1 MFWVK
6 QFTRHIFTIKRI
18 LMAIFALTPM
28 YISNNI
34 ILFNSPWSTIK
45 RKLTWD
51 FFRASYRKHYIIE
64 NMFTTYTHTRD
75 IEFYF
80 SRGPLGFL
88 QPFRRFRQT
97 SNERNVL
104 AFDSH
109 IYIRTKTCV
118 YNIIYRTIKSV
129 DYQILFVLRV
139 FFLKLVYGGPL
150 NEKRKP

>member
-1 MFWVK
+1 M
-6 QFTRHIFTIKRI
+6 
-18 LMAIFALTPM
+18 
-28 YISNNI
+28 
-34 ILFNSPWSTIK
+34 
-45 RKLTWD
+45 
-51 FFRASYRKHYIIE
+51 YIIE
-64 NMFTTYTHTRD
+64 NMFTTHTHTHTRD

-88 QPFRRFRQT
+88 QPLRRFRQT
-97 SNERNVL
+97 SNERNVR

-109 IYIRTKTCV
+109 ICLDENVCV